1 MAGTVKDITGNKY
14 GRLTVLGLDS
24 VRNRSSY
31 WLCLCECGNEKV
43 VRNDCLKSGNT
54 RSCGCLNRE
63 PREVIHGLART
74 RLYRIYHAM
83 KQRCYNPNANHYDR
97 YGGRGIRI
105 CDEWLND
112 FQTFAEWA
120 ISDGYASGLTID
132 RIDNDGNYEPSNC
145 RWVTQ
150 RVQTRNSSRNTSIE
164 YNGERRILTDW
175 CELYGVNIATAAHRL
190 ARGWSL
196 DRVFK
201 PTK

>member
-24 VRNRSSY
+24 IRNRSSY

-54 RSCGCLNRE
+54 QSCGCLNHEHGR
-63 PREVIHGLART
+63 VIHGLVRT

-83 KQRCYNPNANHYDR
+83 KQRCYNPNANRYDR
-97 YGGRGIRI
+97 YGERGIRI
-105 CDEWLND
+105 CDEWLNS
-112 FQTFAEWA
+112 FSAFAEWA
-120 ISDGYASGLTID
+120 ISNGYADGLTID
-132 RIDNDGNYEPSNC
+132 RINNDGNYEPSNC

-150 RVQTRNSSRNTSIE
+150 RVQMRNTSRNTIIE

-175 CELYGVNIATAAHRL
+175 CELYGVDTATAVQRI
-190 ARGWSL
+190 ARGWTL

>member
-24 VRNRSSY
+24 VRDRSSY
-31 WLCLCECGNEKV
+31 WLCLCECGNEKI

-54 RSCGCLNRE
+54 QSCGCLNRE

-83 KQRCYNPNANHYDR
+83 KQRCYNSNANRYDR
-97 YGGRGIRI
+97 YGGRGILI
-105 CDEWLND
+105 CAEWLND

-120 ISDGYASGLTID
+120 ISNGYADGLTID
-132 RIDNDGNYEPSNC
+132 RINNDGNYEPSNC

-150 RVQTRNSSRNTSIE
+150 RVQMRNTSRNTIIE

-175 CELYGVNIATAAHRL
+175 CELYGVDTATAVQRI
-190 ARGWSL
+190 ARGWGL

-201 PTK
+201 PTE